1 MADTSTLEPT
11 TALGDLAAAIR
22 GELTGGGDWSAVA
35 DRVRAVVADPLPD
48 PSIVPAHLRAGS
60 PDGYVSRPIHVEPD
74 GSFSIVAFVC
84 RDGQETAI
92 HDHVT
97 WCVFAVL
104 AGTPVEELFRLDDEG
119 GALISA
125 GRESC
130 PAGTVGGGAPPGD
143 IHSLG
148 NPHAETAITLHV
160 YGTDVSRIGSSVRR
174 TYELPVSR
182 PVG

>member
-1 MADTSTLEPT
+1 MADTTTLEPT
-11 TALGDLAAAIR
+11 TALGDLVAAIR
-22 GELTGGGDWSAVA
+22 GELTGGGDWAAVA
-35 DRVRAVVADPLPD
+35 DRVRAVVTDPLPD
-48 PSIVPAHLRAGS
+48 PTVVPAHLRAGS
-60 PDGYVSRPIHVEPD
+60 PDSYVSRPIHVEPD

-84 RDGQETAI
+84 RQGQQTAI

-119 GALISA
+119 TALISE
-125 GRESC
+125 GREPCATGS
-130 PAGTVGGGAPPGD
+130 VGGGAPPGD

-174 TYELPVSR
+174 TYELPVS
-182 PVG
+182 PPAG